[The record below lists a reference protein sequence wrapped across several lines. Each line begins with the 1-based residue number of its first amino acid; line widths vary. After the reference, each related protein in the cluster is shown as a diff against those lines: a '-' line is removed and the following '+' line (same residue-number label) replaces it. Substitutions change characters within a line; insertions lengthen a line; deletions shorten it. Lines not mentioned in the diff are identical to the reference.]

1 MTELVAIRTFM
12 KLKVFEAIP
21 LTGSISLQNL
31 SKATGA
37 QDSLLGIAF
46 YTPRIFH
53 ANFSS
58 RTNGPY
64 SR

>member
-1 MTELVAIRTFM
+1 M

-53 ANFSS
+53 ANCSS